1 MALDGHVPDVVVF
14 HVLDPAELTFPFDK
28 ASSFQDLET
37 GEEIPVVPDKL
48 REEYRSLLRGHID
61 DLERMC
67 KANRMDYAVL
77 DTSEPLDHALF
88 RYLATRQR
96 LSRTR

>member
-1 MALDGHVPDVVVF
+1 M
-14 HVLDPAELTFPFDK
+14 LDPAELSFPFEK

-37 GEEIPVVPDKL
+37 GQEIPVVPDKL
-48 REEYRSLLRGHID
+48 REEYRTLVRGHID
-61 DLERMC
+61 GLERLF

-88 RYLATRQR
+88 RYLSTRQR